1 MSISLDVFK
10 RKRLN
15 IDRRN
20 DKKRM
25 KDRLK
30 MLAVIYLCY
39 LEQMILSPFGLR
51 MILKAIEDVTYA
63 RTSDYAN
70 KIFEDDLKFLSD
82 IGLVS
87 IEKKPSF
94 SRILLDTKKLSKIC
108 ELIKNS
114 KAHTNLISTLKRIG
128 VLEKVSRL
136 R

>member
-1 MSISLDVFK
+1 LSISLDVFK

-20 DKKRM
+20 DEKRM

-30 MLAVIYLCY
+30 MLAIIYLCH

-51 MILKAIEDVTYA
+51 TILKAIEDVTYA

-94 SRILLDTKKLSKIC
+94 SRILLDTKKLSKIR
-108 ELIKNS
+108 ELLRNS